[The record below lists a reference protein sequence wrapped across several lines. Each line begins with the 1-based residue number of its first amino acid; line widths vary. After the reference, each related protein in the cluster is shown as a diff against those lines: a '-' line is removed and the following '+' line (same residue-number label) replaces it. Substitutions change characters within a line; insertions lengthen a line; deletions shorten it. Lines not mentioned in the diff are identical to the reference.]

1 MNLAQINPF
10 YLLQEKESEIE
21 ALKKEIEVLKT
32 QLESEVDASELDN
45 TDNG

>member
-1 MNLAQINPF
+1 MNLAPINPF
-10 YLLQEKESEIE
+10 YLLQEKESKIE